1 MEPTRTESALGG
13 DTLTPYDF
21 AMEEVAT
28 ASTRL
33 TQALAAQL
41 SARALDRNEPDSV
54 EQACSDAR
62 LVYERIVGLYP
73 RVRLDPVQRASLL
86 DALGRLRS
94 RLEECED
101 DDGKAG
107 AHRRSA

>member
-54 EQACSDAR
+54 EQAYADAR

-86 DALGRLRS
+86 EALGRLRS
-94 RLEECED
+94 RLQECD
-101 DDGKAG
+101 DDGGKG
-107 AHRRSA
+107 ARRRSA